1 MIVVVTN
8 NGCRY
13 INEAAITML
22 NHIKDEAVVEVWPK
36 SMSGTCAALEA
47 STIQGVERVIYTTK
61 DEYINDPGKT
71 VEELEEKLSKM
82 ADDFDNLREKYL
94 DIQTEYIV
102 ASDKLKRYEDAEPKP
117 EHKIKLRA
125 VTHMGSDCTQG
136 YEVDNYEGMRLGDF
150 VIQANTLDKYTTF
163 RISDA
168 NGYIGDC
175 EYENGNM
182 KSSRL
187 NAKKVCGI
195 DDRIVKSAKANG
207 GWGRMSYDVQI
218 ESV

>member
-13 INEAAITML
+13 INEAAVTML
-22 NHIKDEAVVEVWPK
+22 NHIKDEAIVEVWPLCTNAI
-36 SMSGTCAALEA
+36 GANLPA
-47 STIQGVERVIYTTK
+47 STIRDVERVIYTTK
-61 DEYINDPGKT
+61 DEYINDPGKK
-71 VEELEEKLSKM
+71 VEELEEQLSKGRE
-82 ADDFDNLREKYL
+82 DFENLRKRYL
-94 DIQTEYIV
+94 DIETKYIV
-102 ASDKLKRYEDAEPKP
+102 ASDKLKKYENTESNP

-125 VTHMGSDCTQG
+125 VTPLGSDYTRSFVVENC
-136 YEVDNYEGMRLGDF
+136 EGMRLGDF
-150 VIQANTLDKYTTF
+150 VIQANTLYKYTTF

-207 GWGRMSYDVQI
+207 GLGQMSYDVQI